1 MESLAFE
8 LPPEQRPERKTTDK
22 HAGFLQPTETRITRN
37 TNTPLISDEPASIS
51 EFRPL
56 LTLAPVLAL
65 TAATFWVKY
74 VNSEEGPVGGD
85 DPVNKHTHT
94 RTHSSG
100 YQKPK

>member
-1 MESLAFE
+1 M
-8 LPPEQRPERKTTDK
+8 
-22 HAGFLQPTETRITRN
+22 RITRN

-85 DPVNKHTHT
+85 DPVYKHTHT
-94 RTHSSG
+94 HAHTAAVIKNRNRNHETSLG
-100 YQKPK
+100 TIPE